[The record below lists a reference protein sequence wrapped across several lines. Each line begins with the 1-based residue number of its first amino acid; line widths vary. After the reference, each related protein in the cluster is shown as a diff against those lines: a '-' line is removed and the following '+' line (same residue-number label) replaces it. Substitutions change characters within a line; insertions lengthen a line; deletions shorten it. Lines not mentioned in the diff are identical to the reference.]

1 MAGIM
6 AVAAFVA
13 LRGLRHDVQDES
25 SQDRQTTEAFTG
37 QAPVFGK
44 HALRFEAVQPPDQL
58 G

>member
-44 HALRFEAVQPPDQL
+44 HALRSEAVQL